1 MILVL
6 KELPNA
12 DVVDEDNAK
21 IDREKKLAAFLSMI
35 DCQNKLFLVRIQTSN
50 YVC

>member
-6 KELPNA
+6 KELPKA
-12 DVVDEDNAK
+12 VVDEDNAK
-21 IDREKKLAAFLSMI
+21 IDQEKKLAAFLSMI